1 MTTDPNT
8 KADPQNASQAASSG
22 TPPVDPSPLPTGDVP
37 DLSVDSGLGQLQ
49 ADLERFRDLALRT
62 QADFENYRK
71 RAAREKDDAVRYANF
86 ALVEKLLP
94 ILDNFDLGLNAAKS
108 SEGGGS
114 IVQGMEMVRKQ
125 LDEFLAQIGVEVV
138 PAEGTV
144 FDPNI
149 HEAVGQQPHAEL
161 AEGMVV
167 RQLRRGFRLRDRLV
181 RAAMVLVSSG
191 PA

>member
-1 MTTDPNT
+1 MSTDSTTKTDPV
-8 KADPQNASQAASSG
+8 
-22 TPPVDPSPLPTGDVP
+22 PPSEHTTHEPVAEGSPLPTHDVP
-37 DLSVDSGLGQLQ
+37 DISADAGLSQLQ
-49 ADLERFRDLALRT
+49 ADLERFRDLALRS

-71 RAAREKDDAVRYANF
+71 RAAREKEDAVRFANF
-86 ALVEKLLP
+86 SLVEKLLP
-94 ILDNFDLGLNAAKS
+94 VLDNFDLGLSAARAS
-108 SEGGGS
+108 DSGAS

-125 LDEFLAQIGVEVV
+125 LDDFLVQIGVEVV
-138 PAEGTV
+138 PAEGMV
-144 FDPNI
+144 FDPNL
-149 HEAVGQQPHAEL
+149 HEAIGQEPHPEL